1 MAVSKRSMAYL
12 RGRACGNLNDPDE
25 TGQNTK
31 VSWKGC
37 PGGRPQKQNSQL
49 PRESGIEGK
58 RVVGSVRIT
67 TGEGTGG
74 PNAGLPVVVR
84 RNPDEQWC

>member
-1 MAVSKRSMAYL
+1 MTLMRQGKTPR
-12 RGRACGNLNDPDE
+12 
-25 TGQNTK
+25 
-31 VSWKGC
+31 C
-37 PGGRPQKQNSQL
+37 PGRDVQEDGLKSENSQL
-49 PRESGIEGK
+49 PRASGIEGK